1 MKVIKSPNV
10 YSSLPIHDKKIIFLA
25 GSIEM
30 GKAEN
35 WQEEIIEVL
44 KESQLNIENTI
55 DLNPRRKDWDF
66 SWNQSIKNSN
76 FREQVEWELT
86 GIFDAN
92 LVIFYFDPNTQS
104 PITLMELGYVVEKH
118 EQVIVC
124 CPNEYYRKGNVEIF
138 CEYNNIH
145 LTHTKEDLFKYL
157 KTAEWK

>member
-44 KESQLNIENTI
+44 KESQLNIESTI
-55 DLNPRRKDWDF
+55 VLNPRREDWDF

-92 LVIFYFDPNTQS
+92 LVIFYFDANTQS
-104 PITLMELGYVVEKH
+104 PITLMELGYVTEKH

-124 CPNEYYRKGNVEIF
+124 CPNEYYRNRRIF
-138 CEYNNIH
+138 IS
-145 LTHTKEDLFKYL
+145 
-157 KTAEWK
+157 